1 MLIFTVNHN
10 IRKNYINKLNVLIIK
25 IWSRRKDGKIPVGPL
40 TLAAEG
46 NINDISVCDR
56 SIKERRKKLTECAT
70 IKMIDN

>member
-10 IRKNYINKLNVLIIK
+10 IGKSYLNKLNALIIK

-56 SIKERRKKLTECAT
+56 SIKRKK
-70 IKMIDN
+70 KMWSWFYLPNYLS